1 MRTTAKRKKQDA
13 YSRELLQ
20 HAYRRD
26 DSLHNLCLST
36 RSPQLDKGERKHQ
49 TALQVHNKWKHHAD
63 ATQPQL
69 SLYDNLYVPMPSQ
82 IFAESTKA
90 SALKDGHHSF
100 LSPENNNAGGSNQVA
115 APTSFNG
122 AASTEYSLLQSDSIN
137 QVRVKQH
144 LRHGSSI

>member
-13 YSRELLQ
+13 YSRERLQ

-26 DSLHNLCLST
+26 DSLHNLCLSA
-36 RSPQLDKGERKHQ
+36 RSPQLDKFDRKHQ
-49 TALQVHNKWKHHAD
+49 TALQRKHYAD

-90 SALKDGHHSF
+90 SALRGGRHSF
-100 LSPENNNAGGSNQVA
+100 LSPKNNNAGGSNQVT

-137 QVRVKQH
+137 HVHVKQH

>member
-1 MRTTAKRKKQDA
+1 MKATIKRKKQDE

-36 RSPQLDKGERKHQ
+36 RSPQLDKFEREHQ
-49 TALQVHNKWKHHAD
+49 TALQRRHHAD

-90 SALKDGHHSF
+90 SALRDGRRSF
-100 LSPENNNAGGSNQVA
+100 LSP
-115 APTSFNG
+115 
-122 AASTEYSLLQSDSIN
+122 
-137 QVRVKQH
+137 
-144 LRHGSSI
+144 